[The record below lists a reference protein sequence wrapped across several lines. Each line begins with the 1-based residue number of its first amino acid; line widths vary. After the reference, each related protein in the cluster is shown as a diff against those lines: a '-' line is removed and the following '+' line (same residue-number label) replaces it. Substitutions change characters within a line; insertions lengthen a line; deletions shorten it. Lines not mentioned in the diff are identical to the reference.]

1 MGPPKMSLPSWRG
14 HIINQ
19 KTNLDLSGMGP
30 PQDEL
35 AELARSSYQS
45 RKPAWTSQGWVPP
58 KMSLPSWRSHIINQ
72 KTNLDL
78 SGMGPPQDEL
88 AELARS
94 SYQSR
99 KPAWTSQ
106 GWVPPKMSL
115 PSWRGHLINQENQLG
130 HKKLVHRRGKR
141 VMRPV
146 FWKGNPKIH
155 LPTWKTNFGGPSYP
169 EIFKSTFSPG
179 Y

>member
-1 MGPPKMSLPSWRG
+1 MSLPSWRG
-14 HIINQ
+14 HLINQ
-19 KTNLDLSGMGP
+19 KTKLGP
-30 PQDEL
+30 VRDGSPQDEL

-45 RKPAWTSQGWVPP
+45 RKPAWTSQGWSPP
-58 KMSLPSWRSHIINQ
+58 RWACRAGEVILSIKRTS
-72 KTNLDL
+72 LDL

-88 AELARS
+88 A
-94 SYQSR
+94 
-99 KPAWTSQ
+99 
-106 GWVPPKMSL
+106 
-115 PSWRGHLINQENQLG
+115 SWRGHLINQENQLG

-155 LPTWKTNFGGPSYP
+155 LPTWKTNFWGPSYP
-169 EIFKSTFSPG
+169 EIFKSTLSPG

>member
-1 MGPPKMSLPSWRG
+1 
-14 HIINQ
+14 
-19 KTNLDLSGMGP
+19 MGP

-45 RKPAWTSQGWVPP
+45 KNQLGPVRDGSPPRWACRAGEVILSIKKTS
-58 KMSLPSWRSHIINQ
+58 
-72 KTNLDL
+72 LDL

-155 LPTWKTNFGGPSYP
+155 LPTWKTNFWGPSYP
-169 EIFKSTFSPG
+169 EIFKSTLSPG